1 MIENDKKKVELMIET
16 GDMDKYFRTY
26 QKYYSISGIIVD
38 GNKIGRTIGFPTANI
53 LPDQNVQI
61 PLIGVYAVYVRIM
74 DQLHKGMLNIGVRP
88 TFNLSEITLEVHL
101 FDFDQL
107 VYNQQI
113 SVYFVAR
120 VRDEIKFESKEL
132 LIQQLQ
138 SDKNSI
144 IEILKISQAPK
155 E

>member
-1 MIENDKKKVELMIET
+1 
-16 GDMDKYFRTY
+16 
-26 QKYYSISGIIVD
+26 
-38 GNKIGRTIGFPTANI
+38 
-53 LPDQNVQI
+53 
-61 PLIGVYAVYVRIM
+61 
-74 DQLHKGMLNIGVRP
+74 MLNIGVRP